1 MRPSL
6 SIKIE
11 INKQTITM
19 YLLYLVI
26 VLRLLLPSYIVELIP
41 TFFLLILRYVSMLL
55 MLLYAVL
62 YGFRPNKP
70 FCLITIISFC
80 GIVSTISNQGSIV
93 TALVEYTYIII
104 ECAFVLSVIESD
116 EYAYVFMTVI
126 RNITLIFAFSNLL
139 VGIVMPEGIPSYTVF
154 RNNPYFLYGNLNS
167 IMRGIMPG
175 ICCSMIIDKKKEKT
189 ISISTMLLF
198 ASVLYFCFRIYF
210 MATSFLGIALLIT
223 WIFLKTPIKNNYIK
237 VYLGIVIVV
246 LLVEVFVVLLGSS
259 SYASLI
265 SGLFSMKTGFTGR
278 ERLWSNVIFRIQER
292 KLLGYGITDQDQTLQ
307 LIGNAYGCHN
317 YYLDII
323 FRRGIVGLI
332 PMLLLFLQPLID
344 KRENISDECYIL
356 LGCCCAYFV
365 MFLMEPF
372 IGTEYLHLP
381 IFCVAMSLL
390 LKEQKWRA
398 RIRISS

>member
-1 MRPSL
+1 
-6 SIKIE
+6 
-11 INKQTITM
+11 
-19 YLLYLVI
+19 
-26 VLRLLLPSYIVELIP
+26 
-41 TFFLLILRYVSMLL
+41 
-55 MLLYAVL
+55 
-62 YGFRPNKP
+62 
-70 FCLITIISFC
+70 
-80 GIVSTISNQGSIV
+80 
-93 TALVEYTYIII
+93 
-104 ECAFVLSVIESD
+104 
-116 EYAYVFMTVI
+116 
-126 RNITLIFAFSNLL
+126 
-139 VGIVMPEGIPSYTVF
+139 
-154 RNNPYFLYGNLNS
+154 
-167 IMRGIMPG
+167 
-175 ICCSMIIDKKKEKT
+175 
-189 ISISTMLLF
+189 
-198 ASVLYFCFRIYF
+198 

-223 WIFLKTPIKNNYIK
+223 WIILKTPIKNNYIK

-278 ERLWSNVIFRIQER
+278 ERLWSNIIFRIQER
-292 KLLGYGITDQDQTLQ
+292 QLIGYGITDQDQTLQ
-307 LIGNAYGCHN
+307 LIGNAYGSHN

-323 FRRGIVGLI
+323 FRRGIVGLV
-332 PMLLLFLQPLID
+332 PMLLLFFHPLID

-381 IFCVAMSLL
+381 LFCVAMSLL